1 MLPFWCGVPAVVKEG
16 LRVRRFYVCYGVMR
30 MRKLTPKQE
39 KFIQEYLVDHNGTQ
53 AAIRAG
59 YKARSA
65 KSTASYLLTNP
76 DLLARVHEAQAAQA
90 KQLCVDKN
98 FVLMELLDT
107 YRCCR
112 APTPVTKRDPLTGE
126 MVETGEYQF
135 DSRGANRALE
145 LIGKELGMFNDK
157 LQLSGTINTGQLDNV
172 LKQLRGGSDG

>member
-1 MLPFWCGVPAVVKEG
+1 M
-16 LRVRRFYVCYGVMR
+16 
-30 MRKLTPKQE
+30 TPKQE
-39 KFIQEYLVDHNGTQ
+39 KFICEYLVDHNGTQ

-59 YKARSA
+59 YSERSA
-65 KSTASYLLTNP
+65 ASTASDLLSNP
-76 DLLARVHEAQAAQA
+76 NILARVHEVQEEQA
-90 KQLCVDKN
+90 KKLCVDKN

-112 APTPVTKRDPLTGE
+112 APTPVIKRDPFTGE

-157 LQLSGTINTGQLDNV
+157 LQLSGSINTGQLDNV
-172 LKQLRGGSDG
+172 LKQLRGGPDG